1 MIIVVQLAWQ
11 ECENWQKRSLKK
23 TLSYL
28 IISTCLLTN
37 IVKGQP
43 TFPIKILNTHDGF
56 SSCFLFHIMRCHFRE
71 TLALNKLS
79 QDPEKIDTEES
90 NSPYNAYQKSELA
103 GRNIP
108 LILKVYARDKRSTL
122 IGLRRAVVWCFHKC
136 KDNHAFSMLKSP
148 SPC

>member
-1 MIIVVQLAWQ
+1 MWKLTVK
-11 ECENWQKRSLKK
+11 ELKK

-56 SSCFLFHIMRCHFRE
+56 SSCFLFHIMRCQFRE

-122 IGLRRAVVWCFHKC
+122 IGLRRAVVSCFHKC
-136 KDNHAFSMLKSP
+136 NDNHAFSMLNSP
-148 SPC
+148 SRVRDYGYRQRLI